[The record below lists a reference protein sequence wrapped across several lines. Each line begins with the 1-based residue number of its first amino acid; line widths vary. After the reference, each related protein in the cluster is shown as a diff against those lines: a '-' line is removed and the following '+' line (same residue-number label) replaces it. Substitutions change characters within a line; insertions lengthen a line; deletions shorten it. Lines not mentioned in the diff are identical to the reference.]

1 MWLRMRKSSGRKR
14 QVWPFQCTP
23 APPTPLPGR
32 KLPHLRI
39 GSAVCDGIV
48 AHGQRFLLRPQEDI
62 VAHRIAQ
69 FVRRGADVEIGGG
82 VAPRPALDGDDL
94 EAGARQFIGED
105 RSGPAET
112 DDDDILAGQTAGHQF
127 CPSQAGRPCMR
138 TGGSV

>member
-39 GSAVCDGIV
+39 GSAVCDGLFRIV
-48 AHGQRFLLRPQEDI
+48 SVSCRG
-62 VAHRIAQ
+62 
-69 FVRRGADVEIGGG
+69 RRKTSWRTADVEISGG
-82 VAPRPALDGDDL
+82 VAPRAAFDRDDL
-94 EAGARQFIGED
+94 EAGAGEFVSQD

-112 DDDDILAGQTAGHQF
+112 DDRDILAWETAGHQ
-127 CPSQAGRPCMR
+127 R
-138 TGGSV
+138 